1 MGGRFG
7 GSLHPR
13 AESSPRLSSF
23 DASSDSQ
30 RFLIHTVPAQDVT
43 APTTVVVNRTTE
55 LKK

>member
-1 MGGRFG
+1 MGSRFG

-23 DASSDSQ
+23 DPSTDSQ
-30 RFLIHTVPAQDVT
+30 RFVIDTVPAQDVT
-43 APTTVVVNRTTE
+43 APITLVVNRTAE